1 MSYYCCIL
9 QPCVKQWSH
18 IGGQSN
24 SDANKDTA
32 ESEAFEKSRPTDR
45 DWSREQS
52 GRRKKRKR
60 GNEQWTS
67 FRKKEATPPPP
78 SNVTAN
84 TAEPFKVDFQGIVSA
99 YRKTSENATLVI
111 P

>member
-1 MSYYCCIL
+1 MSYYCSIL
-9 QPCVKQWSH
+9 QPCVKQWLH

-52 GRRKKRKR
+52 GRRKRRKEEQRKWTMNEFPEKGSDAAAAATKKTVSR
-60 GNEQWTS
+60 GC
-67 FRKKEATPPPP
+67 FH
-78 SNVTAN
+78 
-84 TAEPFKVDFQGIVSA
+84 
-99 YRKTSENATLVI
+99 
-111 P
+111 